1 MIEDMEEFK
10 QESTQIEDRVDID
23 QNMKDIN

>member
-1 MIEDMEEFK
+1 MIEDLEEFK